1 MYDVSDPR
9 SSLASAAKASA
20 PAATTFTGA
29 DYAKFYESKP
39 QDTGPQGRTWYARG
53 QNFMWPI
60 PRRNRAPRLSGKT
73 NPMNTSFLFPMLG
86 PRSQSSPSSR
96 LRVCLANRSRSCLPD
111 AAPCQFRVAAALFA
125 FSPHDRTTS
134 QRNAPMPSPTP
145 RRIPTFLPSSH
156 GRRRPPAIASAC
168 TASTFRPNPD
178 ASAESFAARP
188 S

>member
-1 MYDVSDPR
+1 MMYPIPARASPPQRRQQGPR
-9 SSLASAAKASA
+9 RAPSPARIMQSSTRASRRTQGRRAAPGT
-20 PAATTFTGA
+20 PAARI
-29 DYAKFYESKP
+29 SL
-39 QDTGPQGRTWYARG
+39 
-53 QNFMWPI
+53 WPI

-86 PRSQSSPSSR
+86 PRSQSAPSSR

>member
-9 SSLASAAKASA
+9 SSLASAAKTTG
-20 PAATTFTGA
+20 PAASTFAGA
-29 DYAKFYESKP
+29 DYAKFYESR
-39 QDTGPQGRTWYARG
+39 TQGRRAAPGTPAARISL
-53 QNFMWPI
+53 WPI

-86 PRSQSSPSSR
+86 PRSQSAPSSR

-178 ASAESFAARP
+178 ASAESFAAPP